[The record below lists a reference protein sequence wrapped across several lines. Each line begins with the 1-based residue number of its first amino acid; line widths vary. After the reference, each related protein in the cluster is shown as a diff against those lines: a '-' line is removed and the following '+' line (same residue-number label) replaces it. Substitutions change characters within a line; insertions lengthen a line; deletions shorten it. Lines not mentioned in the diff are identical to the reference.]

1 MEVETEQKKLQRLAR
16 VRENQRK
23 SRARKQE
30 YIQELEQKLSVCQ
43 KQAHQQ
49 DINHR
54 ISIQKLEVEN
64 AKLRQLLSRLG
75 VAPPSVDEYLR
86 GEDNPIVT
94 QKVAIPALRRPE
106 MRMQAAPVNNKS
118 ACKTPCGPTSQ
129 CRPNLQATITE
140 AAKSLQS
147 LANGMAASEAN
158 KKPAYQQGPCLEA
171 QPPEQQSLQ
180 QDQPQKRESCCGP
193 TRHEQSQPEQPQ
205 TEQPR
210 IEQPQETPTDQG
222 PAVDNSCECVPAVE
236 ELCGCA
242 PSEGIPESWSKE
254 DTLLNTTL
262 CAVAGELIN
271 QYNTRGMD
279 ITEIRKKL
287 WAGFRKGVSAEE
299 GCRVQNQVLFDLLNE
314 ISGNLS

>member
-16 VRENQRK
+16 IRENQRK
-23 SRARKQE
+23 SRARRQE
-30 YIQELEQKLSVCQ
+30 YIQELEQKLSTCQ

-49 DINHR
+49 DINNR

-64 AKLRQLLSRLG
+64 TKLRQLLSRLG
-75 VAPPSVDEYLR
+75 VAPASVDEYLR

-106 MRMQAAPVNNKS
+106 LNIQTAPVNNKS

-129 CRPNLQATITE
+129 CRPSLQETITE

-147 LANGMAASEAN
+147 LANGMAATETN
-158 KKPAYQQGPCLEA
+158 KKPACQRGPCLPP
-171 QPPEQQSLQ
+171 QPPAQQSVQ
-180 QDQPQKRESCCGP
+180 QEQPQKGKSSCEQ
-193 TRHEQSQPEQPQ
+193 TRHEQFQPKQLQAEQPQ
-205 TEQPR
+205 A
-210 IEQPQETPTDQG
+210 TPATQS

-262 CAVAGELIN
+262 CTVAGELIS
-271 QYNTRGMD
+271 QYNTRGVD
-279 ITEIRKKL
+279 IAEIRKKL
-287 WAGFRKGVSAEE
+287 WGGFRKGMSAEE
-299 GCRVQNQVLFDLLNE
+299 GCRVQNQVLFDILNE